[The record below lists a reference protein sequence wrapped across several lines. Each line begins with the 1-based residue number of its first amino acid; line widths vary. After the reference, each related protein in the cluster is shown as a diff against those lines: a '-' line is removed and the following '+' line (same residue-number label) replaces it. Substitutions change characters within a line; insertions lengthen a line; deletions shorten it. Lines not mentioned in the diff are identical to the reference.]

1 MTTTA
6 LPTFETFD
14 KFTAQAAEG
23 VSLLAAANLKTLRQL
38 ADLSTAAG
46 PETLKLAGELQSS
59 ALVAVKQGEEF
70 VLEQAA
76 RLPDLRKDPV
86 ETVRKGVLAGLE
98 GAQDAFKVFETN
110 TLTATKAVERLQE
123 SAVKA
128 GKDIQETYAELANDL
143 KALYTPSDLK

>member
-1 MTTTA
+1 MNTMTTTA

-23 VSLLAAANLKTLRQL
+23 FSLWAAANLKTFRQL

-46 PETLKLAGELQSS
+46 QDTLKLRGELQSS
-59 ALVAVKQGEEF
+59 ALVAAQQGEEF
-70 VLEQAA
+70 VVEQAA
-76 RLPDLRKDPV
+76 KLQDLRKDPV

-98 GAQDAFKVFETN
+98 GAQDAFKAFEAN
-110 TLTATKAVERLQE
+110 ALTATKAAERLQE

-128 GKDIQETYAELANDL
+128 GKD
-143 KALYTPSDLK
+143 